1 VDNNYFI
8 LRASVKNQL
17 QIYFYNI
24 KSCNYWNLNY
34 PICFNM
40 SLNKYHQAI
49 YLLSVCKL
57 VHECST
63 SHKFY
68 LGKEIFKAQL
78 AIKLKHVY
86 IQD

>member
-1 VDNNYFI
+1 MDDNYFV
-8 LRASVKNQL
+8 LRISVNNQL
-17 QIYFYNI
+17 RIYFYNI
-24 KSCNYWNLNY
+24 TSYKYLNLKY
-34 PICFNM
+34 PICFNL
-40 SLNKYHQAI
+40 SLNQDHQAT
-49 YLLSVCKL
+49 YLLSICRL

-78 AIKLKHVY
+78 AIKLKHIY

>member
-1 VDNNYFI
+1 MDNNYFV
-8 LRASVKNQL
+8 LRISVKNQL

-24 KSCNYWNLNY
+24 KSCYYLNLHY
-34 PICFNM
+34 PICFDL
-40 SLNKYHQAI
+40 SLNQYNQII
-49 YLLSVCKL
+49 YLLSICKL

-78 AIKLKHVY
+78 AIKLKHNY